1 MTEEATNSKAVTM
14 LPFRFAIEFL
24 QELDGIVLAESR
36 EDAEEDIREKG
47 GMLPN
52 FVLKQLD
59 ELSAEE
65 YKELTKENSLHSNE
79 VLN

>member
-1 MTEEATNSKAVTM
+1 M

-24 QELDGIVLAESR
+24 QELDGVVLAESR

-47 GMLPN
+47 SMLPS

-59 ELSAEE
+59 ELSTEE
-65 YKELTKENSLHSNE
+65 YKELTKENSLYSKE